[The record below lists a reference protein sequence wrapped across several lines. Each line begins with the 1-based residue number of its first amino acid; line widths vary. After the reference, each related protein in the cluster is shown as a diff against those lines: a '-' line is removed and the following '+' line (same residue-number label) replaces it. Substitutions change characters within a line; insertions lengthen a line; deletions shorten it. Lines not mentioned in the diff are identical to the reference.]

1 MDNKKDT
8 LTIPNLEVIPDNEY
22 EFAKRIV
29 DIIQRF
35 NLLPDK
41 IIPPD
46 INLLNLINSKENDEV
61 GIKCDGKI
69 PYDALSYIN
78 WNAGI
83 GTIGYGIRASG
94 ASPSAVIQYKHQ
106 GGSWANIGSG
116 SGMTTLLE
124 NHTFRGNSTSQAV
137 DTDVIK
143 LRTTGIEIKNQIGFS
158 TIFDNG
164 NSGSSKTI
172 NWTNSN
178 KQKITT
184 TSNCTLTFTAPTYP
198 NNLQLIMI
206 HENSTVSYV
215 YTYPGTVKWYGGVK
229 ITTTNT
235 ANAVDIISLFWDGT
249 NYYTMGNIN
258 FS

>member
-8 LTIPNLEVIPDNEY
+8 LTIPNLEIIPDDEY

-46 INLLNLINSKENDEV
+46 TNLLNIINSKENSEV
-61 GIKCDGKI
+61 GITKDGKV

-116 SGMTTLLE
+116 SGIPTLTE
-124 NHTFRGNSTSQAV
+124 DYTYRGNSSNQPVEDGTLLNDGLS
-137 DTDVIK
+137 IK
-143 LRTTGIEIKNQIGFS
+143 IPKDHPLDG
-158 TIFDNG
+158 
-164 NSGSSKTI
+164 
-172 NWTNSN
+172 
-178 KQKITT
+178 
-184 TSNCTLTFTAPTYP
+184 
-198 NNLQLIMI
+198 
-206 HENSTVSYV
+206 
-215 YTYPGTVKWYGGVK
+215 
-229 ITTTNT
+229 T
-235 ANAVDIISLFWDGT
+235 ANVIGIGLLVEGTSDPTVTGHPDGEVWLW
-249 NYYTMGNIN
+249 YEA
-258 FS
+258 